1 MEAPRAPGAQSLA
14 LVLLVR
20 HARAGERDEWRGDD
34 RLRPLDERGDR
45 QAGELVGLLRDY
57 DFDRIV
63 SSPALR
69 CLQTV
74 EPLAS
79 ARGLKIE
86 EREELWEDW
95 QQTAGA
101 ELVRS
106 FEGNV
111 AVSCHG
117 GLSWAV
123 CGEDQKKGEAL
134 VLDGSRVVARF
145 RAKGKN

>member
-1 MEAPRAPGAQSLA
+1 M
-14 LVLLVR
+14 
-20 HARAGERDEWRGDD
+20 
-34 RLRPLDERGDR
+34 
-45 QAGELVGLLRDY
+45 
-57 DFDRIV
+57 
-63 SSPALR
+63 R
-69 CLQTV
+69 CVQTL

-79 ARGLKIE
+79 VRGLGIE
-86 EREELWEDW
+86 EREELWEDQ

-106 FEGNV
+106 LDGNV

-134 VLDGSRVVARF
+134 VLDGSSVVARF
-145 RAKGKN
+145 RVKGKN